1 MKRMRPFITAM
12 AAMLLCAC
20 GGKAGNAAGQD
31 PAAVAA
37 PSADYVTKTDYDC
50 GSDEDF
56 GISAEIRSGKVFENR
71 FTHLLDHGAFKA
83 TEDFQHRFNR
93 HVIMEQSQV
102 GDFHQFLSD
111 SHLSDGSIPN

>member
-56 GISAEIRSGKVFENR
+56 GISAEIS
-71 FTHLLDHGAFKA
+71 LAA
-83 TEDFQHRFNR
+83 
-93 HVIMEQSQV
+93 
-102 GDFHQFLSD
+102 
-111 SHLSDGSIPN
+111 